1 MGFIVLEHDTQAQTS
16 KNAGKIFIVIVC
28 SNAHYAKTFSL
39 LSQVSM
45 IVVGVYVTIH
55 SLFLFVHVATLSVAV
70 NSADNALLTLL
81 ISGNFAEIKSTV
93 FKKYNKQNL

>member
-1 MGFIVLEHDTQAQTS
+1 LEHDKTTASSANGREREFSFWCDFSFVLSALDPDSLSAQ
-16 KNAGKIFIVIVC
+16 I
-28 SNAHYAKTFSL
+28 
-39 LSQVSM
+39 

-93 FKKYNKQNL
+93 FKVS

>member
-1 MGFIVLEHDTQAQTS
+1 
-16 KNAGKIFIVIVC
+16 
-28 SNAHYAKTFSL
+28 L
-39 LSQVSM
+39 LFEFFALTLCLQI

-55 SLFLFVHVATLSVAV
+55 SLFLFFHVATLSVAV

-93 FKKYNKQNL
+93 FKVN